1 MSWIFFNKNTP
12 GQSPAKIAVAEDS
25 PLPTTPLRKLGVA
38 RNIAV
43 GAANAE
49 QVLTATC
56 TAVTMTLVGCNARI
70 KISTAGTDAVAT
82 DHRVL
87 DGERVDV
94 AVDPGSTVAVIAE
107 SGTGTLAIS
116 ELV

>member
-1 MSWIFFNKNTP
+1 MLRFLRRLTTTTTDAPFVGT
-12 GQSPAKIAVAEDS
+12 DT
-25 PLPTTPLRKLGVA
+25 PLPTNNLRRFGTA
-38 RNIAV
+38 RNLAV

-49 QVLTATC
+49 IPLTATC
-56 TAVTMTLVGCNARI
+56 TAVTMTLVGCNARVA
-70 KISTAGTDAVAT
+70 ISTAGTDATLT
-82 DHRVL
+82 DHRLL
-87 DGERVDV
+87 DGERIDV

>member
-1 MSWIFFNKNTP
+1 MLQFIRRLSAFNTD
-12 GQSPAKIAVAEDS
+12 SPYVGTDA
-25 PLPTTPLRKLGVA
+25 PLPTNTLRRFGAA
-38 RNIAV
+38 RNLAV

-49 QVLTATC
+49 IALSLTC

-70 KISTAGTDAVAT
+70 AISTAGTDATLT
-82 DHRVL
+82 DHRLL
-87 DGERVDV
+87 DGERIDV